1 MARRDPPPPPE
12 PDADAAAHS
21 GRLRERID
29 AAIAMAGGAM
39 DFADYM
45 ALALYAPGLG
55 YYSAGQTRFGPGG
68 DFTTAPL
75 MSALFSQT
83 LAQEVRR
90 ILEAADGDTVLE
102 FGAGTGRMAADLLLE
117 LHRLGSMPARY
128 LIVEVSA
135 DLRAEQARTLATLPA
150 SVRSRVEW
158 LERLPTSPFRGAV
171 LANEVLDALPVQRFQ
186 RTENAIRNLG
196 VGVDATGALCWHPRP
211 ADDALSSAVVDIESD
226 LGGRLPSGY
235 CSEWCPSLGPWVAAL
250 ADIIEAGAALLVDY
264 GYPRREYY
272 HPQRATGTL
281 LCHYRHRAHDDPF
294 FWPGLQD
301 ITASVDFTAAA
312 RAGAAAGP
320 DVLGFATQG
329 NFLAGA
335 GLPSLIEARAASD
348 PNQAAALA
356 QQAKPL
362 LFPDEM
368 GERFKVL
375 GLGRGIETPLPGFA
389 FTDHRARLSA
399 KED

>member
-1 MARRDPPPPPE
+1 MARRTPPPPPE

-21 GRLRERID
+21 RRLRERID

-90 ILEAADGDTVLE
+90 ILEAAHGDTVLE
-102 FGAGTGRMAADLLLE
+102 FGAGTGQMAADLLLE
-117 LHRLGSMPARY
+117 LHRLGSMPSRY

-135 DLRAEQARTLATLPA
+135 DLRAEQARTLEALPV
-150 SVRSRVEW
+150 SVRNRVEW
-158 LERLPTSPFRGAV
+158 LDRLPTVPFRGVV
-171 LANEVLDALPVQRFQ
+171 LANEVLDALPVRRFQ
-186 RTENAIRNLG
+186 RTENAIRNLA
-196 VGVDATGALCWHPRP
+196 VGIDPAGELCWHPQP
-211 ADDALSSAVVDIESD
+211 ADDALTSAVSDIESD
-226 LGGRLPSGY
+226 LGGRLPDGY
-235 CSEWCPSLGPWVAAL
+235 SSEWCPSLQPWVAAL
-250 ADIIEAGAALLVDY
+250 GDIIEAGAALLIDY
-264 GYPRREYY
+264 GYPRREFY

-312 RAGAAAGP
+312 RAGAAAGL

-335 GLPSLIEARAASD
+335 GLPSLIEAQAASD

-362 LFPDEM
+362 LFPDHM

-389 FTDHRARLSA
+389 LADHRARLSA